1 MRLQDTT
8 ANCGPLAVRNAL
20 KALGLERSTEEL
32 ETLLGTTATEGT
44 PTKRLVKGLLK
55 MEELNP
61 RVIDESREMVAHLSL
76 SAGLRSGRP
85 TVLCVDDWTH
95 WVAAVGTLG
104 DSRVLVA
111 DSADS
116 ELVVSLGWQELM
128 QRWASTAKRPYWGV
142 VL

>member
-1 MRLQDTT
+1 M
-8 ANCGPLAVRNAL
+8 RNAL
-20 KALGLERSTEEL
+20 KALGIERSTEEL
-32 ETLLGTTATEGT
+32 EVLLGTTATEGT

-61 RVIDESREMVAHLSL
+61 RVIDEAREMVAHLSL
-76 SAGLRSGRP
+76 SAALHSGRP
-85 TVLCVDDWTH
+85 VVLCVDDWTH
-95 WVAAVGTLG
+95 WVTAIGTLG
-104 DSRVLVA
+104 MGRVLIA

-116 ELVVSLGWQELM
+116 ELVLATDWPTLM